1 MVDTFYPATWL
12 EDAFDGIEFQN
23 RTAQFKEYISVVR
36 KMDSG
41 LGRGGGDNVSKQ
53 AKQIVRPKLM
63 FRKSKVE
70 YG

>member
-1 MVDTFYPATWL
+1 
-12 EDAFDGIEFQN
+12 
-23 RTAQFKEYISVVR
+23 
-36 KMDSG
+36 MDSG